1 MVKNKHMKNIKRW
14 ALAAGAVVALGASS
28 CSKWT
33 EPTQYKP
40 TDLSGNTTTEDYYAN
55 LRAWKA
61 TGAPTGFGWFA
72 GWTGEGA
79 SMKTQLMGLPDSLG
93 LVSLWGDW
101 KNMNDLKRAD
111 LKAVQTLK
119 GTKVIAGFI
128 IDNVG
133 VQMTPAGQDAAKYWG
148 WEDGTSPEALAKQK
162 VAIQKYANA
171 ICDLIDSLGLD
182 GFDFDFEPSYG
193 HSGNISFNYNANYS
207 TAGKKI
213 KADNMKA
220 FIETL
225 GKRLGPQ
232 SGTGRILTV
241 NGEPQSMVPELGKY
255 FDYFIVQA
263 YDSSGD
269 ADLDRRFQSTVRNY
283 AGHLPAAEVARKYL
297 VTENYEKYASTGG
310 APNYRDRYGNTMAS
324 VEGMARWMP
333 IVDGKVLQK
342 AGVGTY
348 HMEYEYTV
356 SGQPGTY
363 PALRRAIR
371 IMNPPVK

>member
-1 MVKNKHMKNIKRW
+1 MKNIKRW
-14 ALAAGAVVALGASS
+14 VLVASAVLTLGASS

-33 EPTQYKP
+33 DLKPATP
-40 TDLSGNTTTEDYYAN
+40 TDLSGNITTEDYYAN
-55 LRAWKA
+55 LRAWKKS
-61 TGAPTGFGWFA
+61 GAPTGFGWFA

-101 KNMNDLKRAD
+101 KNMNENKRAD
-111 LKAVQTLK
+111 LQAVQRLK

-128 IDNVG
+128 VDNVG
-133 VQMTPAGQDAAKYWG
+133 IQMTPTGEDAAKYWG
-148 WEDGTSPEALAKQK
+148 WEDGITPEALAKQK
-162 VAIQKYANA
+162 AAIEKYANA
-171 ICDLIDSLGLD
+171 ICDLIESLGFD

-193 HSGNISFNYNANYS
+193 HSGNISFNYNAPYS
-207 TAGKKI
+207 QAGKKI

-263 YDSSGD
+263 YDCGGD
-269 ADLDRRFQSTVRNY
+269 HDLDRRFASTVANY
-283 AGHLPAAEVARKYL
+283 QGHLSAEEVARKYL

-310 APNYRDRYGNTMAS
+310 APGYADRYGNHMNS
-324 VEGMARWMP
+324 VEGMARWLP
-333 IVDGKVLQK
+333 IHNNKVLQK

-356 SGQPGTY
+356 SDQPGTY
-363 PALRRAIR
+363 PSLRKAIR

>member
-14 ALAAGAVVALGASS
+14 ALAAGTVVALGASS

-40 TDLSGNTTTEDYYAN
+40 TDLSGNTMTEDYYAN

-148 WEDGTSPEALAKQK
+148 WEDGTSAEALAKQK
-162 VAIQKYANA
+162 AAIQKYANA

-213 KADNMKA
+213 KAFM
-220 FIETL
+220 L
-225 GKRLGPQ
+225 
-232 SGTGRILTV
+232 S
-241 NGEPQSMVPELGKY
+241 
-255 FDYFIVQA
+255 
-263 YDSSGD
+263 
-269 ADLDRRFQSTVRNY
+269 
-283 AGHLPAAEVARKYL
+283 
-297 VTENYEKYASTGG
+297 
-310 APNYRDRYGNTMAS
+310 
-324 VEGMARWMP
+324 
-333 IVDGKVLQK
+333 
-342 AGVGTY
+342 
-348 HMEYEYTV
+348 
-356 SGQPGTY
+356 
-363 PALRRAIR
+363 ALI
-371 IMNPPVK
+371 